1 MLELIVI
8 RMYTEF
14 IIKNRYRD
22 KILRKDKRNEIVAAI
37 LAQAREIYLKA
48 SLSLVWL

>member
-8 RMYTEF
+8 RIYTEF

-22 KILRKDKRNEIVAAI
+22 KILRKDKRSKIVVAI
-37 LAQAREIYLKA
+37 LA
-48 SLSLVWL
+48 